1 MYSEILILAMLRPG
15 PRHGYEIKKDID
27 LALGG
32 MVVLNNKT
40 LYQVLK
46 RFEELGAVTRQV
58 VVQQGKPNR
67 HIYQL
72 TERGVELLYASLR
85 DFPPEQ
91 AASDAEFFTRI
102 AFFDF
107 LAVEERQTILRTRL
121 AYLKTGLDYLEG
133 LQQIAETQACTPI
146 VPTLTNAQRILA
158 FQARRTRDEYAW
170 VASWLEELHTPGEK
184 RNAFLV

>member
-1 MYSEILILAMLRPG
+1 MYSEILILAMLKPG

-72 TERGVELLYASLR
+72 TEHGVELLHASLR
-85 DFPPEQ
+85 DFPLEQ
-91 AASDAEFFTRI
+91 AASEAEFFTRV
-102 AFFDF
+102 AFFDV
-107 LAVEERQTILRTRL
+107 LEVEERQAILRTRL
-121 AYLKTGLDYLEG
+121 TYLKTGLEYLEG
-133 LQQIAETQACTPI
+133 LQQLAETEVCTPI

-158 FQARRTRDEYAW
+158 FQTRRIRDESAW
-170 VASWLEELHTPGEK
+170 ITSWLKELQTPE
-184 RNAFLV
+184 

>member
-1 MYSEILILAMLRPG
+1 
-15 PRHGYEIKKDID
+15 
-27 LALGG
+27 GG

-72 TERGVELLYASLR
+72 TERGVELLHASLR
-85 DFPPEQ
+85 DFPLEQ
-91 AASDAEFFTRI
+91 AASDSEFFTRV
-102 AFFDF
+102 AFFD
-107 LAVEERQTILRTRL
+107 LLEVEERRAILRTRL
-121 AYLKTGLDYLEG
+121 TYLKAGLEYLEG
-133 LQQIAETQACTPI
+133 LQQLTETEACTPI

-158 FQARRTRDEYAW
+158 FQTRRIRDEYAW
-170 VASWLEELHTPGEK
+170 IASWLEELQTP
-184 RNAFLV
+184 R

>member
-1 MYSEILILAMLRPG
+1 MYSEILILAMLQPG

-72 TERGVELLYASLR
+72 TERGVELLHASLR
-85 DFPPEQ
+85 DFPLEQ
-91 AASDAEFFTRI
+91 AASDAEFFTRV
-102 AFFDF
+102 AFFDMVE
-107 LAVEERQTILRTRL
+107 VEERQAILRTRL
-121 AYLKTGLDYLEG
+121 THLKTGLEYLEG
-133 LQQIAETQACTPI
+133 LQELTETQACMPI

-158 FQARRTRDEYAW
+158 FQTRRIRDEYAW
-170 VASWLEELHTPGEK
+170 IASWLEELQTP
-184 RNAFLV
+184 R